1 MAHQR
6 ADPGASGGPNYPVHR
21 VYTRKQER
29 TVRKGPTIAHHITA
43 HPTMHQHTGDPMT
56 TSGHFTTD
64 LVHGLPPVRGI
75 RVDNNGVSLAVR
87 RWEGAGPPLL
97 LIHGI
102 SSSERGF
109 EPIIPQL
116 AKHFSPITY
125 DLRGHGESDKPD
137 HGYLYDEYISDLDA
151 ILTALDLERPL
162 ILGHSLG
169 GLITLWWAARYPDRA
184 AAMVIEDSPLR
195 SGHDFAEA
203 FDGWI
208 HLNGLPLEE
217 LTAHYRSENP
227 TWSSEAAHLRA
238 AQMHVAAPN
247 VFHELRADSVANEG
261 VDRIAEIAGIASPT
275 LLIHGDAETGSMVHP
290 EDPPRIASLLARGET
305 TRIPDGSHNLHI
317 QKPAE
322 FLSAA
327 VPFLAKHASTESR

>member
-1 MAHQR
+1 M
-6 ADPGASGGPNYPVHR
+6 
-21 VYTRKQER
+21 
-29 TVRKGPTIAHHITA
+29 
-43 HPTMHQHTGDPMT
+43 TM
-56 TSGHFTTD
+56 SGHSTTD
-64 LVHGLPPVRGI
+64 PARVLPPVHDT
-75 RVDNNGVSLAVR
+75 RVDNHGASLAVR

-116 AKHFSPITY
+116 AEYFSPITY
-125 DLRGHGESDKPD
+125 DLRGHGDSDKPE

-151 ILTALDLERPL
+151 ILTAMGLERPL

-169 GLITLWWAARYPDRA
+169 GLIALWWAARYPNRA

-195 SGHDFAEA
+195 SGHDFAQA

-217 LTAHYRSENP
+217 LTAHYRNENP
-227 TWSSEAAHLRA
+227 TWPWELARLRA
-238 AQMHVAAPN
+238 IQMHVAAPN

-290 EDPPRIASLLARGET
+290 EDPSRIASLLARGET
-305 TRIPDGSHNLHI
+305 VHIPGGSHNLHI

-322 FLSAA
+322 FLAAA
-327 VPFLAKHASTESR
+327 VPFLTKHAGAASE